1 MNRSKKSSKKSSNK
15 TFNSKKSV
23 EHQPRESH
31 PRRVKDQNISY
42 SDIEGNMSDS
52 ESIADV
58 RVEPTISSSS
68 VTAAVDPRVTA
79 LLQIM
84 IEDRKQ
90 DREAQKKEQ
99 EERRKDRE
107 AREKREQEERQKDR
121 EAQQQLFKSLLESK
135 TKEMTEASNTRKEED
150 RIERAL
156 SCLPRMREGDD
167 LEELVS
173 LVETKLRMDNVPE
186 VRWKGALL
194 ECLSPKS
201 MALAQDV
208 LDIDDSTFWDVKRRL
223 LDCSGLTTPI
233 AEELLFNLSN
243 PTFSG
248 SDIASP
254 LRKLCRWVK
263 KAIEGAVTVGEIIE
277 KIVIHRTKAEMS
289 ERGKAYIDNRNPQTV
304 EEMRSTLAQYVAS
317 HGSIDSA
324 LKGRDKLSRP
334 GDNKQRVTCF
344 TYGKPGH
351 MSSDCWSK
359 TRTKKE
365 PELSTTQRDVKP
377 IVCFAC
383 GEAGHRSIECPK
395 KKDRRPK
402 KETTRRIQL
411 EEKEQKK
418 LEHNELIVTVGKY
431 SFPVTLDT
439 SASVSMVPEEFVSE
453 PNYTGN
459 TVRAKAAN
467 AQLMTGKETMVA
479 LRTGDLELKR
489 RCVLIPG
496 EQIEWTGALALHII
510 DELELIT
517 QLRQIR
523 TNLTETELMYTLE
536 IGDKGEPKG
545 VLSVNGCSVVDCSVT
560 ELEEPCVKLSVEE
573 YEAEVELC
581 WVALPA

>member
-23 EHQPRESH
+23 RHQPRESH

-42 SDIEGNMSDS
+42 SDVEGNMSDS

-68 VTAAVDPRVTA
+68 VTAAVDPTVTA

-107 AREKREQEERQKDR
+107 AQEKREQEERQKDR

-135 TKEMTEASNTRKEED
+135 TKEITEASNTRKEED
-150 RIERAL
+150 HVERAL
-156 SCLPRMREGDD
+156 SRLPRMREGDD

-223 LDCSGLTTPI
+223 LDCSGLTAPM
-233 AEELLFNLSN
+233 ARELLFNLSK

-248 SDIASP
+248 SDVALP

-263 KAIEGAVTVGEIIE
+263 KAIEGVVTVGEIIE

-317 HGSIDSA
+317 HGSIDSD

-344 TYGKPGH
+344 TCGQ
-351 MSSDCWSK
+351 
-359 TRTKKE
+359 TR
-365 PELSTTQRDVKP
+365 PHVVGLLVKD
-377 IVCFAC
+377 
-383 GEAGHRSIECPK
+383 
-395 KKDRRPK
+395 KD
-402 KETTRRIQL
+402 
-411 EEKEQKK
+411 EEGART
-418 LEHNELIVTVGKY
+418 EHNTDGCKAHSLLHLWR
-431 SFPVTLDT
+431 SW
-439 SASVSMVPEEFVSE
+439 ASI
-453 PNYTGN
+453 N
-459 TVRAKAAN
+459 
-467 AQLMTGKETMVA
+467 
-479 LRTGDLELKR
+479 
-489 RCVLIPG
+489 
-496 EQIEWTGALALHII
+496 
-510 DELELIT
+510 
-517 QLRQIR
+517 
-523 TNLTETELMYTLE
+523 
-536 IGDKGEPKG
+536 
-545 VLSVNGCSVVDCSVT
+545 
-560 ELEEPCVKLSVEE
+560 
-573 YEAEVELC
+573 
-581 WVALPA
+581 